1 MRRDRYQVVTGE
13 GVSGKGQPW
22 RGAPQL
28 GASPPGCV
36 TEVVP
41 PQGEL
46 RGVGSR
52 GAAVAETPQSP
63 ITH

>member
-1 MRRDRYQVVTGE
+1 MC
-13 GVSGKGQPW
+13 GKGQPW
-22 RGAPQL
+22 RGAPLL